1 MVYKKKIQL
10 IPLNKMNKL
19 IIRTLLLVCLISTNV
34 FSQAGWNW
42 GEQIDVAKEN
52 NAIYTDMV
60 KVEKYA
66 DAITPHA
73 WLLKNTPDLNESLY
87 QNGAKIYKG
96 LADKE
101 SDKVQKAAYQ
111 AKALEMYD
119 LRIEYFGNEAS
130 VLNRKAFPAYKFYKG
145 NKSKYP
151 ELMELFEKT
160 FALNG
165 ADFSTNNFV
174 AYMDVVRRFKATGG
188 VISDEK
194 VLDIYTSL
202 MDVLDAKITASSKP
216 ASLEKVVENIDK
228 LLTLT
233 IDLSCDYVESLLGPK
248 LTETGDIKIAS
259 KIFKLMLKNKC
270 TDRPLAFEA
279 AKIVNQN
286 SPDFAISKFLASRAS
301 KEDDRRN
308 AIEYY
313 NQAISLTEDAT
324 KKAEIYLKL
333 AILDQKEGLKS
344 TARSNCRKALSADPS
359 MSEAHI
365 LIGNLYLSSF
375 EECKQGEFKTVDYA
389 IYIAAYN
396 AYKRAGD
403 YQNMKKTEAY
413 FPTIENIFT
422 DEYEEGQTIKLGCWI
437 NESIVLKRRPEN

>member
-1 MVYKKKIQL
+1 
-10 IPLNKMNKL
+10 MNKL
-19 IIRTLLLVCLISTNV
+19 IITTLLLVSLVSTSV

-60 KVEKYA
+60 KIEKYL
-66 DAITPHA
+66 DAIAPHA
-73 WLLKNTPDLNESLY
+73 WLLENTPDLNESLY
-87 QNGAKIYKG
+87 QNGAKIYSG
-96 LADKE
+96 LANKE
-101 SDKVQKAAYQ
+101 SDKAQKAAYQ

-145 NKSKYP
+145 DKSKYV
-151 ELMELFEKT
+151 ELLDLFEKT
-160 FALNG
+160 FALSG
-165 ADFSTNNFV
+165 ANFSPNNFV

-188 VISDEK
+188 ELSDEK
-194 VLDIYTSL
+194 VLDIYTGL
-202 MDVLDAKITASSKP
+202 MDALDGQIAVSSNP
-216 ASLEKVVENIDK
+216 ASLERVAENVDK

-248 LTETGDIKIAS
+248 LAETGDIKVAS
-259 KIFKLMLKNKC
+259 KIFKLMLQNKC

-301 KEDDRRN
+301 KEDDRQG
-308 AIEYY
+308 AIQYY
-313 NQAISLTEDAT
+313 NQALTLTEEVT
-324 KKAEIYLKL
+324 KKAEIYLSL
-333 AILDQKEGLKS
+333 AKIDYQAGLKGS
-344 TARSNCRKALSADPS
+344 ARSNCRKALSADPS
-359 MSEAHI
+359 MSDAHV

-389 IYIAAYN
+389 IFIAAHN
-396 AYKRAGD
+396 AFQKAGD
-403 YQNMKKTEAY
+403 YGNMKKSEAL
-413 FPTIENIFT
+413 FPSITDIFT
-422 DEYEEGQTIKLGCWI
+422 EEYTEGQSIKIDCWI
-437 NESIVLKRRPEN
+437 NESVILQKRAEN

>member
-1 MVYKKKIQL
+1 
-10 IPLNKMNKL
+10 MNKL
-19 IIRTLLLVCLISTNV
+19 MTRTLLLVCLISTNV

-188 VISDEK
+188 ELSDEK
-194 VLDIYTSL
+194 VLDIYTRL
-202 MDVLDAKITASSKP
+202 MDVLDGQIAASSKP
-216 ASLEKVVENIDK
+216 ASLERVAKNMDK

-248 LTETGDIKIAS
+248 LAETGDIKVAS
-259 KIFKLMLKNKC
+259 KIFKLMLQNKC

-301 KEDDRRN
+301 KGDDRQG
-308 AIEYY
+308 AIQYY
-313 NQAISLTEDAT
+313 NQALALTEEAT
-324 KKAEIYLKL
+324 KKAEIYLSL
-333 AILDQKEGLKS
+333 AKIDYKAGLKGS
-344 TARSNCRKALSADPS
+344 ARSNCRRALSADPS
-359 MSEAHI
+359 MSEAHV

-375 EECKQGEFKTVDYA
+375 DECKQGEFKTVDYA
-389 IYIAAYN
+389 VFIAAYN
-396 AYKRAGD
+396 AFQKAGD
-403 YQNMKKTEAY
+403 YGNMKKSEAL
-413 FPTIENIFT
+413 FPSITDIFT
-422 DEYEEGQTIKLGCWI
+422 EEYTEGQSIKIDCWI
-437 NESIVLKRRPEN
+437 NESVILQKRAED